1 VPNSGK
7 PEFGWGEG
15 ARSAHGGRINLPLPR
30 ASTKRRALSIGLP
43 LATFAVIAAAWQ
55 MLATYGGFPPKL
67 VPGLGKI
74 AEAFV
79 RLAGDGTLLAAA
91 FATLYRLG
99 AGFLIAAVIGVAIGI
114 AMGRRQ
120 WIEDTLLPIVSF
132 LYPIPGLAYAPLFVL
147 WFGLGDIPTILL
159 TGVAS
164 SFTVIINAWKGV
176 KAVKPVWIRSA
187 EVMGARDSDIFR
199 RVVLPG
205 ALPYIMIGLR
215 LGLAQAWRILIAVE
229 MLMSVKR
236 GLGWLIFGA
245 QTFLNTDV
253 MLATIAVIGAIGIL
267 LEWQVFGRI
276 ERWTVVRWGMV
287 AGPQP

>member
-1 VPNSGK
+1 
-7 PEFGWGEG
+7 
-15 ARSAHGGRINLPLPR
+15 
-30 ASTKRRALSIGLP
+30 
-43 LATFAVIAAAWQ
+43 
-55 MLATYGGFPPKL
+55 M
-67 VPGLGKI
+67 
-74 AEAFV
+74 
-79 RLAGDGTLLAAA
+79 RLAADGTLLAAA
-91 FATLYRLG
+91 VATLYRLG
-99 AGFLIAAVIGVAIGI
+99 AGFLIAAVIGVLLGI

-120 WIEDTLLPIVSF
+120 WVEDTLLPIVSF

-147 WFGLGDIPTILL
+147 SFGLGDVPTILL

-176 KAVKPVWIRSA
+176 KAVKPVWLRSA
-187 EVMGARDSDIFR
+187 EVMGAHDRDIFR

-215 LGLAQAWRILIAVE
+215 LGLAQAWRVLIAVE

-253 MLATIAVIGAIGIL
+253 MLATIAVIGAIGFL

-287 AGPQP
+287 AASGRDFPSSPSRAASPASPCCLQSGKPSRAAAYFPPP